1 MAQPPLA
8 GGTPKPPSPPA
19 TPAVAVPAPAGAPK
33 TLVAPPPGAPKP
45 ASTPVAG
52 ASKPPPGVL
61 AKPGATPAP
70 PAVPKPGGPVSAVV
84 AKAKAEQEILTQIE
98 RLPSLPTVIL
108 EVMRI
113 ANNPKS
119 NASSF
124 DEALKQDQMLT
135 ARVLKLVNS
144 SFFARMRK
152 VTTISE
158 SVVVLGFNTLKSV
171 VTAAGASRVLG
182 KKMEGYGYGEFGL
195 WKHSFATALTSKI
208 IATALKVER
217 TVVEEIF
224 IAGLLHDIGKLVL
237 DPLIRERGSA
247 LTDEIATKKKP
258 RIEAERSV
266 LGFDHAEIGVKVAKK
281 WNLPE
286 QVEEAIAAHHAIEN
300 AREHGKTAAVV
311 ALADNLMNAAG
322 VGLVGGKALE
332 EPIPPMAL
340 DVLSIQSG
348 DVEKLKEKVAPE
360 MDNIRSMCDQLAS
373 S

>member
-8 GGTPKPPSPPA
+8 GGTPKPPS
-19 TPAVAVPAPAGAPK
+19 TPASP
-33 TLVAPPPGAPKP
+33 
-45 ASTPVAG
+45 PVAG
-52 ASKPPPGVL
+52 ASKPPPGVP
-61 AKPGATPAP
+61 AKPGAPAAP
-70 PAVPKPGGPVSAVV
+70 VAAPKPGGPVSAVV
-84 AKAKAEQEILTQIE
+84 AKAKAEQEILAQIE
-98 RLPSLPTVIL
+98 RLPSLPTVIF

-119 NASSF
+119 NANSF

-152 VTTISE
+152 VTTVSE
-158 SVVVLGFNTLKSV
+158 SVVVLGFNTLKSI
-171 VTAAGASRVLG
+171 VTAAGASKVLG

-208 IATALKVER
+208 IATALKVDR
-217 TVVEEIF
+217 LVVEEIF

-237 DPLIRERGSA
+237 DPLVRERGAA
-247 LTDEIATKKKP
+247 LTEEVATKKKP

-281 WNLPE
+281 WNLPG
-286 QVEEAIAAHHAIEN
+286 QVEEAITAHHAIEN
-300 AREHGKTAAVV
+300 AREHGKTVAVV

-322 VGLVGGKALE
+322 VGLVGGKPLE
-332 EPIPPMAL
+332 ELVPPMAL
-340 DVLSIQSG
+340 DILAIQSG
-348 DVEKLKEKVAPE
+348 DIEKLKEKVAPE
-360 MDNIRSMCDQLAS
+360 MDNIRSLCDQLATS
-373 S
+373 